1 VLRFLVLPSRDK
13 LRKPV
18 KIGESMS
25 SNGNGDLSKVPAE
38 KLLNVYALVIYIT
51 GPLGKFLDDLR
62 RELVPH
68 CNPHAHVSVL
78 PPRSLAV
85 DWQVAGEQVRHCV
98 SQAAPFEVQLG
109 GLQMFPVTNVIYIE
123 LARGADELRRMHA
136 MMNTRNLES
145 AEPFQYHPHITLAQE
160 LDPDDVDRIHARAL
174 QRWAEYD
181 GPRSFSARHATFVR
195 NTLGNCWVDLAEFPF
210 GAAVPSR

>member
-1 VLRFLVLPSRDK
+1 MNL
-13 LRKPV
+13 
-18 KIGESMS
+18 
-25 SNGNGDLSKVPAE
+25 NGNGDLARVPAE

-68 CNPHAHVSVL
+68 CNPHAHVSLL

-85 DWQVAGEQVRHCV
+85 DWQVAGEQVRACV
-98 SQAAPFEVQLG
+98 GEMPSFEIQLG

-123 LARGADELRRMHA
+123 LANGADELRRMHA
-136 MMNTRNLES
+136 MMNTRALES

-160 LDPDDVDRIHARAL
+160 LDPDDVDRVHALAMR
-174 QRWAEYD
+174 RWAEYT
-181 GPRSFSARHATFVR
+181 GPRSFRADHATFVR
-195 NTLGNCWVDLAEFPF
+195 NTMGNCWVDLAEFPF
-210 GAAVPSR
+210 HSSVPSR